1 MKDLLKSVGQDYLLD
16 SVSTLKGIGPKSSKT
31 LSQASIE
38 SVLDLLL
45 LLPRKYKRRDRW
57 LKVDKRLL
65 PRTVTIEVLIKNHIY
80 PKNRRSPLRISAET
94 YGSPLIILLFSF
106 NKAQLNNY
114 YPPGENIVI
123 SGDLTLDGSKLTM
136 IHPDYSVKP
145 DEIYKIPEIEP
156 IYPSVYGLG
165 NKFLQK
171 TVGNIIN
178 VINDLNPIPEWYPKK
193 FIQAKNWPS
202 FSKALSLIHMPKD
215 NKDLSCI
222 IKARKRLIFD
232 EFYAHHIKLDKFRRS
247 AKKKEGFKV
256 EGDKFLIKNLINNLS
271 FQLTKGQLNALY
283 EILDDVES
291 EPKMNRL
298 LQGDVGSGKTIVAL
312 LVAMFVVSGGYQV
325 AIMAPTEVL
334 AMQHAKSLKDVL
346 RAQEINKLN
355 VTILTGSDNR
365 SEREKKLLLISC
377 GEAKIV
383 IGTHALFQRNV
394 HFHNLRLAVID
405 EQHKFGV
412 MQRFR
417 LEKKGN
423 VNSIIMSAT
432 PIPRSLALTVFSDRD
447 LTTIKEKPKNR
458 LSIETLAISVK
469 KIRKLL
475 DKLAKQMSEGQQ
487 VYWVCPL
494 IEENEKNHLSNS
506 NDRFL
511 YLRNEFS
518 QFKVGLVH
526 GQMPSEDKESELKK
540 FNERKI
546 DILVSTTVIEVG
558 IDNPNATAIVIEN
571 ANRFGLS
578 QLHQLRGRVGRGD
591 KKSYCFL
598 VYDGNLSDQAIQRL
612 KIMKDTQDGFEIA
625 EKDMALRGSGDLLGT
640 MQSGHKIFK
649 LSEVMEEPELFLEAY
664 KLAQDTKTAL
674 PKRS

>member
-1 MKDLLKSVGQDYLLD
+1 MITDV
-16 SVSTLKGIGPKSSKT
+16 
-31 LSQASIE
+31 
-38 SVLDLLL
+38 
-45 LLPRKYKRRDRW
+45 
-57 LKVDKRLL
+57 
-65 PRTVTIEVLIKNHIY
+65 
-80 PKNRRSPLRISAET
+80 
-94 YGSPLIILLFSF
+94 
-106 NKAQLNNY
+106 KAQLNNY

-145 DEIYKIPEIEP
+145 DEIYKIPKIEP

-165 NKFLQK
+165 NKFFQK
-171 TVGNIIN
+171 TVGN
-178 VINDLNPIPEWYPKK
+178 VINDFNSIAEWYPKK
-193 FIQAKNWPS
+193 FIQVKNWPS
-202 FSKALSLIHMPKD
+202 FSEALSLIHMPKD

-232 EFYAHHIKLDKFRRS
+232 EFYAYHIKLDKFRRT

-256 EGDKFLIKNLINNLS
+256 EGDKVLIKNLINNLS

-283 EILDDVES
+283 EILDDIES

-298 LQGDVGSGKTIVAL
+298 LQGDVGSGKTIVIL
-312 LVAMFVVSGGYQV
+312 LAAMFVVSGGHQV

-346 RAQEINKLN
+346 RAREIDKLN
-355 VTILTGSDNR
+355 ITILTGSDNR

-494 IEENEKNHLSNS
+494 IEENENNHLSNS

-518 QFKVGLVH
+518 QFKVGLIH

-612 KIMKDTQDGFEIA
+612 KIMKETQDGFEIA

-649 LSEVMEEPELFLEAY
+649 LSEVTEEPELFLEAY
-664 KLAQDTKTAL
+664 KLAQDTKTAV
-674 PKRS
+674 PKRY

>member
-1 MKDLLKSVGQDYLLD
+1 MKDLLKSVGQEYLLE

-31 LSQASIE
+31 LSQASIV

-57 LKVDKRLL
+57 FKVDKRLL
-65 PRTVTIEVLIKNHIY
+65 PRTVTIEVLIKKHIY

-94 YGSPLIILLFSF
+94 DGSPLIIILFSF
-106 NKAQLNNY
+106 NKAQLNTY
-114 YPPGENIVI
+114 YPLGKNVVI

-136 IHPDYSVKP
+136 THPDYSVKP
-145 DEIYKIPEIEP
+145 DQIFKIPQIEP

-171 TVGNIIN
+171 IVGN
-178 VINDLNPIPEWYPKK
+178 VINDLNSIAEWYPKK
-193 FIQAKNWPS
+193 FIQVKNWPS
-202 FSKALSLIHMPKD
+202 FLKALSLIHMPKD
-215 NKDLSCI
+215 NNDLSCI
-222 IKARKRLIFD
+222 MRARKRLIFD
-232 EFYAHHIKLDKFRRS
+232 EFYAHHLKLDKFRRT

-256 EGDKFLIKNLINNLS
+256 EGDKVLIKNLINNLS

-283 EILDDVES
+283 EILDDIES

-298 LQGDVGSGKTIVAL
+298 LQGDVGSGKTIVVL
-312 LVAMFVVSGGYQV
+312 LAAMFVVSGGHQV

-494 IEENEKNHLSNS
+494 IEENENNHLSNS

-518 QFKVGLVH
+518 QFKVGLIH
-526 GQMPSEDKESELKK
+526 GQMPSADKESELKK

-612 KIMKDTQDGFEIA
+612 KIMKETQDGFEIA

-649 LSEVMEEPELFLEAY
+649 LSEVTEEPELFLEAY
-664 KLAQDTKTAL
+664 KLAQDTKTTV
-674 PKRS
+674 PKRY

>member
-1 MKDLLKSVGQDYLLD
+1 MKDLLKSVGQEYLLD

-57 LKVDKRLL
+57 FKVDKRLL

-80 PKNRRSPLRISAET
+80 PKNRRSPLKISAET

-123 SGDLTLDGSKLTM
+123 SGDLTLDGSELTM

-156 IYPSVYGLG
+156 IYPSLYGLG

-171 TVGNIIN
+171 TVGN
-178 VINDLNPIPEWYPKK
+178 VINDFSSISEWYPKK
-193 FIQAKNWPS
+193 FIKVKNWPS
-202 FSKALSLIHMPKD
+202 FSEALSLIHMPKD

-232 EFYAHHIKLDKFRRS
+232 EFYAHHIKLEKFRHT

-256 EGDKFLIKNLINNLS
+256 DGDKVLIKNLINNLS

-283 EILDDVES
+283 EILDDIES

-298 LQGDVGSGKTIVAL
+298 LQGDVGSGKTIVVL
-312 LVAMFVVSGGYQV
+312 LAAMFVVSGGHQV

-346 RAQEINKLN
+346 RAREINKLN
-355 VTILTGSDNR
+355 ITILTGSDNR

-377 GEAKIV
+377 GKAKIV

-475 DKLAKQMSEGQQ
+475 DKLSKQMSEGQQ

-494 IEENEKNHLSNS
+494 IEENEDTHLSNS

-518 QFKVGLVH
+518 QFKVGLIH
-526 GQMPSEDKESELKK
+526 GQMPSADKETELKK

-612 KIMKDTQDGFEIA
+612 KIMKETQDGFEIA

-664 KLAQDTKTAL
+664 KLAQDTKTAV
-674 PKRS
+674 PKR

>member
-1 MKDLLKSVGQDYLLD
+1 MKDLLKSVGQEYLLD

-57 LKVDKRLL
+57 FKVDKRLL
-65 PRTVTIEVLIKNHIY
+65 PRTVTIEVLIKKHIY

-106 NKAQLNNY
+106 NKAQLKNY

-232 EFYAHHIKLDKFRRS
+232 EFYAHHIKLDKFRRT

-256 EGDKFLIKNLINNLS
+256 EGDKVLIKNLINNLS

-283 EILDDVES
+283 EILDDIES

-298 LQGDVGSGKTIVAL
+298 LQGDVGSGKTIVVL
-312 LVAMFVVSGGYQV
+312 LAAMFVVSGGHQV

-494 IEENEKNHLSNS
+494 IEENENNHLSNS

-518 QFKVGLVH
+518 QFKVGLIH

-612 KIMKDTQDGFEIA
+612 KIMKETQDGFEIA

-649 LSEVMEEPELFLEAY
+649 LSEVTEEPELFLEAY
-664 KLAQDTKTAL
+664 KLAQDTKTAV
-674 PKRS
+674 PKRY

>member
-1 MKDLLKSVGQDYLLD
+1 MKDLLKSVGQEHLLD
-16 SVSTLKGIGPKSSKT
+16 SVSSLKGIGPKSSKT
-31 LSQASIE
+31 LSQLSIG

-57 LKVDKRLL
+57 FKVDKKLL

-106 NKAQLNNY
+106 NRAQLNNY
-114 YPPGENIVI
+114 YPPGEYIVI
-123 SGDLTLDGSKLTM
+123 SGELTLDGSKLTM

-145 DEIYKIPEIEP
+145 DEIHKIPEIEP

-171 TVGNIIN
+171 TVSN
-178 VINDLNPIPEWYPKK
+178 VINDFNSTAEWYPKK

-202 FSKALSLIHMPKD
+202 FPEALSLIHMPKD
-215 NKDLSCI
+215 NKDLSSI

-232 EFYAHHIKLDKFRRS
+232 EFYAHHIKLDKFRRT

-256 EGDKFLIKNLINNLS
+256 KGDKVLIKNLINNLS

-283 EILDDVES
+283 EILDDIES
-291 EPKMNRL
+291 ESKMNRL
-298 LQGDVGSGKTIVAL
+298 LQGDVGSGKTIVVL
-312 LVAMFVVSGGYQV
+312 LAAMFVVSGGHQV
-325 AIMAPTEVL
+325 AIMAPTEIL

-365 SEREKKLLLISC
+365 VEREKKLLLISC

-475 DKLAKQMSEGQQ
+475 EKLAKQMSEGQQ

-494 IEENEKNHLSNS
+494 IEENENNHLSNS

-518 QFKVGLVH
+518 QFKVGLIH
-526 GQMPSEDKESELKK
+526 GQMPSENKESELKK

-612 KIMKDTQDGFEIA
+612 KIMKETQDGFEIA

-664 KLAQDTKTAL
+664 KLAQDTKTAV
-674 PKRS
+674 PKRY